1 MSGDR
6 DKSARPTGAILGDD
20 TPDVWDESSN
30 PEGHTEFEFSPPSAR
45 AKEKKAEDDVE
56 ALLDKVIAEVEPK
69 PDPVPDAYV
78 TDELPKF
85 PRVTGPSSDLA
96 TGRIDVVAERVEP
109 RDPYRTAPVDV
120 PKELGF
126 QTTPLVDRPS
136 ASAPPR
142 RPSVAVSRDTST
154 EMFDGEAASLDRLIK
169 SSFDDPQ
176 SVPVPEAL
184 SDEARSVSKI
194 LRGRRDEI
202 ARVDTKSLTADLSLD
217 PPSRVTPMPSGT
229 GPISAPAGGDLD
241 AVADAFDLDAE
252 PSEDGALELAYDPRA
267 RRADTKPAAR
277 TSSAFLDDVTPDAFT
292 STTKILIAAVVAI
305 VVVLLVVMLR

>member
-1 MSGDR
+1 MSDAAT
-6 DKSARPTGAILGDD
+6 SEP
-20 TPDVWDESSN
+20 
-30 PEGHTEFEFSPPSAR
+30 
-45 AKEKKAEDDVE
+45 EKKPEDEPKEDEPKEEDDGEEEEEEEEYVIE
-56 ALLDKVIAEVEPK
+56 RILKQKLIAGETQYLVKWRGYDNADDNTWETAENLEDTLALEVWMAQK
-69 PDPVPDAYV
+69 
-78 TDELPKF
+78 
-85 PRVTGPSSDLA
+85 
-96 TGRIDVVAERVEP
+96 
-109 RDPYRTAPVDV
+109 APVDV